1 MAKIIKVEDKAG
13 FCTRTAKYLSDF
25 LNTKISFSDVLD
37 ELSLYEWGMSPK
49 NKVLSYY
56 VIETLKGVTVYS
68 HPEKADKTDIIPN
81 KQVKIAKSTKKR
93 KTS

>member
-13 FCTRTAKYLSDF
+13 FCTRTAKHLSDF
-25 LNTKISFSDVLD
+25 LNTKISFSEVLD

-68 HPEKADKTDIIPN
+68 HPEKADIIPN
-81 KQVKIAKSTKKR
+81 KQVKIAKSTKKH